1 MKNLKRNVKIF
12 ISSAVVTAAVLFAVS
27 VTYLCLCKTYEA
39 IRKNGFNDNRK
50 AVIISSSYIKFFDF
64 EYYTG

>member
-1 MKNLKRNVKIF
+1 MNKIKRNLKIF
-12 ISSAVVTAAVLFAVS
+12 FASVLTTAAVLFAVS
-27 VTYLCLCKTYEA
+27 VTYLSLCKTYEA

-64 EYYTG
+64 EYYIG